1 MHARNLYCKCKL
13 ITQIKAK
20 SLVKIWD
27 PHLSTDIAINRII
40 QPKSGLI
47 GVNLVTMKKQG
58 SIYWICQIGGW
69 VSYALTILLFAYV
82 LEKQL
87 SWMFLQRILVSVL
100 LGVVFTHLLRQTIIT
115 TKLKPPTPSKEWWKL
130 FLIVMFFSFSF
141 SVMSS
146 AVIEIFHL
154 FDQGKDQATQ
164 GVNKFTFSLNAIVAN
179 WNSARV
185 IKRLL
190 FSLILDTPI
199 FLVWISIYIL
209 WHYIEFANNEE
220 IKKVKLETLIKE
232 LELKT
237 IKSQI
242 NPHFIFNALNSIRAL
257 VDEDP
262 QRARQAITEL
272 SNILRSSIQVD
283 KVEVTSLEK
292 ELAIVKDY
300 LALEYIRFAD
310 RLQIVYEL
318 DKATLQNELPPMML
332 QTLVENAI
340 KHGLGKQPGNCII
353 KIISK
358 FEEQKLVLKV
368 MNTGILQKS
377 ETDGFGLQSTRERL
391 NILYGGEAIFEIFQC
406 EDKQVTAKLVIPIK

>member
-1 MHARNLYCKCKL
+1 
-13 ITQIKAK
+13 
-20 SLVKIWD
+20 
-27 PHLSTDIAINRII
+27 
-40 QPKSGLI
+40 
-47 GVNLVTMKKQG
+47 MKKLR

-69 VSYALTILLFAYV
+69 VSYALIFVVFAYV
-82 LEKQL
+82 LERQL
-87 SWMFLQRILVSVL
+87 NLVFLERILVSVL
-100 LGVVFTHLLRQTIIT
+100 LGIGFTHFLRKTLV
-115 TKLKPPTPSKEWWKL
+115 KCNLRPPTPAKDWWKISAL
-130 FLIVMFFSFSF
+130 VLFFSIAF
-141 SVMSS
+141 SVLSS
-146 AVIEIFHL
+146 SFIEVFRL
-154 FDQGKDQATQ
+154 FDPGKEALKA
-164 GVNKFTFSLNAIVAN
+164 GNNHFVFSMEVIRAN
-179 WNSARV
+179 WNGARV

-199 FLVWISIYIL
+199 FFVWISIYIL
-209 WHYIEFANNEE
+209 WHYIEFTNKEE
-220 IKKVKLETLIKE
+220 IKKVKLETMIKE

-310 RLQIVYEL
+310 RLQVVYEID
-318 DKATLQNELPPMML
+318 DKTLHNHLPPMML

-340 KHGLGKQPGNCII
+340 KHGLSKQPGDCII
-353 KIISK
+353 KIVSK
-358 FEEQKLVLKV
+358 FEDQKHILKV
-368 MNTGILQKS
+368 INTGILHT
-377 ETDGFGLQSTRERL
+377 EENDGFGLQSTRERL
-391 NILYGGEAIFEIFQC
+391 NILYRGEAHFEIYQC
-406 EDKQVTAKLVIPIK
+406 QPNQVTAKLTIPIY